1 MKKVIHTEK
10 APAAVGPYSQAI
22 QAGNTVYVSGQIPLD
37 PATGTL
43 VDGDIQAQ
51 TKRIFENIRAI
62 LQEAGGDLSNI
73 VKTFVC
79 LTDISDF
86 GKVNETY
93 ATFFTDA
100 FPARSCV
107 EVSNLPKGA
116 QIEIECV
123 AVL

>member
-1 MKKVIHTEK
+1 MKKVIHTDK

-22 QAGNTVYVSGQIPLD
+22 LAGNTVYVSGQIPLD
-37 PATGTL
+37 PATGAL
-43 VDGDIQAQ
+43 VDGDIQEQ

-62 LQEAGGDLSNI
+62 LQEAGGDLCNV

-79 LTDISDF
+79 LTDIADF
-86 GKVNETY
+86 ARVNETY
-93 ATFFTDA
+93 ATFFDGDY
-100 FPARSCV
+100 PARSCV

-116 QIEIECV
+116 KIEIECV